1 MKQTWTSII
10 AATLFLMGQV
20 GGAVVPGPL
29 ADGAKVVVC
38 HMACC
43 SDLVCR
49 CDMAPPAAPAKPAP
63 MAPVRAAQD
72 LRSMPVLMEALMLP
86 PARTSLAESNR
97 PMAPALVRP
106 HSPPPLALHC
116 ALLI

>member
-1 MKQTWTSII
+1 MTQTWTSII
-10 AATLFLMGQV
+10 AAALFLMGHV
-20 GGAVVPGPL
+20 SGAVMSVPP

-43 SDLVCR
+43 SDLVCQ

-63 MAPVRAAQD
+63 MAPLRAAQD
-72 LRSMPVLMEALMLP
+72 LRSMPVLMAALRLP
-86 PARTSLAESNR
+86 VARTSIAEPNR
-97 PMAPALVRP
+97 PTAPALVRP